1 MLFLVLAV
9 QQTRQIPA
17 LMGLAICWGETV
29 TDTCQR
35 CLVAVRTMGQTGQN
49 EARHKEMEVGWG
61 CDILNR
67 VAKKG
72 LSDKG
77 HLSRNQKK
85 VGEGARGCMGEEHSR
100 QRK

>member
-1 MLFLVLAV
+1 
-9 QQTRQIPA
+9 
-17 LMGLAICWGETV
+17 
-29 TDTCQR
+29 
-35 CLVAVRTMGQTGQN
+35 MGQTGQN